1 MKLTPLNIALIAG
14 TAVLSAV
21 FVILFFAARS
31 KYAED
36 PTPKRK
42 KIKKRLFLAVILFS
56 WAFVGSVFNMLI
68 GGSKGITVEFDLFSE
83 RMNIFGFSVAKTSVY
98 MWAITAII
106 AVLCLIFRLFI
117 FPRFSADNPK
127 GLQNVI
133 ETCVEFVDK
142 FARDT
147 LCDYSGEIAPYMF
160 SLALFMLGAAGCEL
174 FGLRAPT
181 SDIAVTLAMGLITFF
196 MINFYGIRKKGI
208 GGRLASMCKPN
219 PVMFPMKVISDV
231 AVPVSLACRLFGN
244 MLGGMIVMDLLKG
257 VLGGY
262 RIGVIP
268 VAGLYFNLFHPI
280 IQIYIFII
288 LSMTFINEAIE

>member
-1 MKLTPLNIALIAG
+1 MDALDIALIG
-14 TAVLSAV
+14 GSAVLSVA
-21 FVILFFAARS
+21 FVILFFAARA

-42 KIKKRLFLAVILFS
+42 KTKKRMLIFVILFS
-56 WAFVGSVFNMLI
+56 WVFIGSIFNILI
-68 GGSKGITVEFDLFSE
+68 GGSKGIQVEFDLFSE
-83 RMNIFGFSVAKTSVY
+83 RTEIFGLSVAQTSVY
-98 MWAITAII
+98 MWVITAII
-106 AVLCLIFRLFI
+106 ALLCLVFRLFI
-117 FPRFSADNPK
+117 FPRFSKDSPGK
-127 GLQNVI
+127 LQNVI
-133 ETCVEFVDK
+133 ETCVEFCDK

-160 SLALFMLGAAGCEL
+160 SLALFMLGAACCEL

-181 SDIAVTLAMGLITFF
+181 SDIAVTFAMGLITFF

-208 GGRLASMCKPN
+208 GGRLASMCKPS
-219 PVMFPMKVISDV
+219 PIMFPMKIISDV

-244 MLGGMIVMDLLKG
+244 MLGGMIVMDLLNG